1 MGQKVNPVG
10 FRLVVNHDWQSLW
23 YADKDYA
30 DLLHSD
36 LKIRSY
42 INKELKHASIGKILI
57 QRHPSKINISIYSA
71 KIGVV
76 IGKKGADIDRIKQN
90 LIKILGI
97 PIDINVVELRKPE
110 LNALLIA
117 KNIAAQIEKRIAYKR
132 AMKRA
137 MTAAMRLGAKG
148 IRIACSGRLAG
159 AEIARSE
166 WYREGQIPLH
176 TLRANIDY
184 NIAEAMT
191 AYGVIGIKVWVYTDK

>member
-1 MGQKVNPVG
+1 MGQKVNPIG
-10 FRLVVNHDWQSLW
+10 FRLVVNHDWKSLW
-23 YADKDYA
+23 YADRCYA

-57 QRHPSKINISIYSA
+57 QRQPSKVNISIYSA

-76 IGKKGADIDRIKQN
+76 IGKKGADIDRVKQY
-90 LIKILGI
+90 LVKILGI
-97 PIDINVVELRKPE
+97 PVDINVIELRKPE

-117 KNIAAQIEKRIAYKR
+117 NNIASQIEKRIAYKR

-137 MTAAMRLGAKG
+137 MTAAIRLGAKG
-148 IRIACSGRLAG
+148 IRAACSGRLAG

-184 NIAEAMT
+184 NVAEAMT
-191 AYGVIGIKVWVYTDK
+191 SYGVIGIKVWVYTDK

>member
-23 YADKDYA
+23 YADKNYA

-76 IGKKGADIDRIKQN
+76 IGKKGADIDRVKQK